1 MRRDD
6 LLRLNMSNLQEDGFQ
21 ITPGKTEDT
30 TGKMLIYL
38 WNDKL
43 RGYVAMAEA
52 VRPVSIS
59 PWLFCNRRGECYFR
73 EQTGRAGGGTRC
85 GAIS

>member
-30 TGKMLIYL
+30 TGKMLIHL
-38 WNDKL
+38 GNDKL

-73 EQTGRAGGGTRC
+73 E
-85 GAIS
+85 